1 MQTNWQKF
9 MNKKNKPLIL
19 ITNDDGIQAKGIR
32 SLIEAVRPLGDIVVL
47 APDGMRSGMSSA
59 ITAYVPI
66 RLSIAHIE
74 DGLIEYA
81 CTGTPVD
88 CVKLAMNEILD
99 RRPDLIIS
107 GINHG
112 SNSAVCV
119 IYSGT
124 MGAALEGSIFGIPSF
139 GISLAGQS
147 SKRSDDFTNA
157 AYYAHKIAAQ
167 ILAEGLPPRICLN
180 VNVPDQPEI
189 KGMKICSQTE
199 GQWTGEFMKAN
210 DPLGKDVY
218 WLTGEFQN
226 AQPHDTTTDE
236 WALNNG
242 YVAIVPCTVDMT
254 SYETIDLLKHWE
266 K

>member
-1 MQTNWQKF
+1 MNQKD
-9 MNKKNKPLIL
+9 KPLIL
-19 ITNDDGIQAKGIR
+19 ITNDDGIQAKGLR
-32 SLIEAVRPLGDIVVL
+32 ALIDAVRPLGDIIVL
-47 APDGMRSGMSSA
+47 APDRVRSGMSSA
-59 ITAYVPI
+59 ITAYIPI
-66 RLSIAHIE
+66 RLSIAHVE

-99 RRPDLIIS
+99 RRPDLLIS

-124 MGAALEGSIFGIPSF
+124 MGAALEGSLFGIPSF
-139 GISLAGQS
+139 GISLAGS
-147 SKRSDDFTNA
+147 RPYENFSNA
-157 AYYAHKIAAQ
+157 AYYAHIIAAQ
-167 ILAEGLPPRICLN
+167 ILTEGLPPRICLN
-180 VNVPDQPEI
+180 VNVPDLSKI

-199 GQWTGEFMKAN
+199 GQWTGEFVKAQ
-210 DPLGKDVY
+210 DPFGKDIY
-218 WLTGEFQN
+218 WLTGAFHN

-254 SYETIDLLKHWE
+254 SYETMSKLKHWE
-266 K
+266 V

>member
-1 MQTNWQKF
+1 MKQKH
-9 MNKKNKPLIL
+9 KPLIL

-32 SLIEAVRPLGDIVVL
+32 SLIDAIRPLGDIVVL
-47 APDGMRSGMSSA
+47 APDGVRSGMSSA
-59 ITAYVPI
+59 ITAYVPL
-66 RLSIAHIE
+66 RLSIAHVE
-74 DGLIEYA
+74 EGLIEYA

-88 CVKLAMNEILD
+88 CIKLAMNEILD

-139 GISLAGQS
+139 GISLAGS
-147 SKRSDDFTNA
+147 YPHENFAKA
-157 AYYAHKIAAQ
+157 AHYAHIIAAQ
-167 ILAEGLPPRICLN
+167 ILTEGLPPRICLN
-180 VNVPDQPEI
+180 VNVPDLPEI

-199 GQWTGEFMKAN
+199 GQWTGEFVKTQ
-210 DPLGKDVY
+210 DPAGKDIY
-218 WLTGEFQN
+218 WLTGSFHN
-226 AQPHDTTTDE
+226 AQPHDATTDE

-254 SYETIDLLKHWE
+254 SYETIAKLKHWE
-266 K
+266 G

>member
-1 MQTNWQKF
+1 
-9 MNKKNKPLIL
+9 MNTRHKPLIL

-32 SLIEAVRPLGDIVVL
+32 SLIDAVRPLGDIVVL
-47 APDGMRSGMSSA
+47 APDGVRSGMSSA

-66 RLSIAHIE
+66 RLSIAHTE
-74 DGLIEYA
+74 EGLIEYA

-139 GISLAGQS
+139 GISLAGLS
-147 SKRSDDFTNA
+147 SRQNYDFTNA

-167 ILAEGLPPRICLN
+167 LLAEGLPPHICLN
-180 VNVPDQPEI
+180 VNVPDLPEI
-189 KGMKICSQTE
+189 KGMKICSQTK
-199 GQWTGEFMKAN
+199 GQWTGEFVKSQ
-210 DPLGKDVY
+210 DPFGKDMY
-218 WLTGEFQN
+218 WLTGTFHN
-226 AQPHDTTTDE
+226 DQPHDATTDE

-254 SYETIDLLKHWE
+254 SYATITELKHWE
-266 K
+266 V